1 MEDALLRR
9 ISHGAYQVKLLIDP
23 CRVLDAGGTPLE
35 RAVVALRLGAP
46 GSFEV
51 AQYLD
56 DAERSLSGQG
66 WILRMRRHDDEGRV
80 RLAYKARFGI
90 DGDGTDP
97 AALARALE
105 RAGRDGFGADGC
117 FRAARVNLSHA
128 RATLDFSAKR
138 RAPAPYLAPG
148 ELPGPEASRALALDR
163 LPDGLWQRAQAAA
176 AGSLIHGPVRQTNH
190 PGRILD
196 HPVELQ
202 VSRLRTGPDGERTW
216 FAEITA
222 KAGTF
227 PEVLELR
234 ALLMG
239 KLRAEGW
246 LLEQDAFKTDL
257 ILTHHRMRA
266 GGHR

>member
-9 ISHGAYQVKLLIDP
+9 ISHGAYQVKLLVDP
-23 CRVLDAGGTPLE
+23 CQVLDTDGAPLQ
-35 RAVVALRLGAP
+35 RAVVALSLGAA

-66 WILRMRRHDDEGRV
+66 WILRMRRHGDEGRI

-97 AALARALE
+97 AALRRALE

-163 LPDGLWQRAQAAA
+163 LPDGLWQRAQSAA

-190 PGRILD
+190 PGRLLD
-196 HPVELQ
+196 RAIELQ
-202 VSRLRTGPDGERTW
+202 VSRLRTGCDGERTW

-227 PEVLELR
+227 PEALELR
-234 ALLMG
+234 CHLMG

-246 LLEQDAFKTDL
+246 LLERDAFKTDL
-257 ILTHHRMRA
+257 ILAHHRLS
-266 GGHR
+266 GGGR